1 MENINCNCQE
11 DIINKV
17 NQIQDFING
26 KLLDITEAEC
36 SRMNNEDERIK
47 NETARQK
54 AESNRI
60 TNENVRQEGY
70 NKIVEQIDK
79 YTKSEKGRQQ
89 NELERINNE
98 NKRQQWESCRKDA
111 ENIRKELESS
121 RQAAETQRTTS
132 EINRIENENNRVIAE
147 NKRSIAEQNRQQKEL
162 IRETQESIRQDNEL
176 IRKNQENSRIQ
187 AENIREENENNRV
200 IAEEQRE
207 KVIADAKNTVKEAA
221 NVNAELDGT
230 KVNITNRKGETKS
243 LELVDIDE
251 HVTVTMK
258 TKISDVTLS
267 GKVLNVFRN
276 HGETP
281 EQYTT
286 NDQGVVTFSVTR
298 GTYYEIHFPDVGIA
312 QPIDPIGYTAT
323 LPIRNIEVEYI
334 PAAEGPQE
342 HVIIEL
348 CKALLDGT
356 KEVFPNINFSV
367 QINNGD
373 IQNYTVDTQGQ
384 YQFDVPVNKKCTV
397 TFTQQE
403 GFYNTTTLVKEFTA
417 SSSNRVIRFI
427 YYTYKNG
434 IFIVTEDGQEYTLN
448 QFKEQNL
455 DKTTAKMIAVY
466 ERNLLKNNGVIY
478 ASIKD
483 LSTADYAD
491 GDARRDWCNQEVLF
505 KDIPEQGNDINAM
518 YYYDGN
524 GATTAIL
531 QEAKERTLVCNAA
544 TYARTK
550 QITIDGNTMY
560 GYLPSIGQIY
570 TFQYNST
577 AIDEILKY
585 IVGDSTMTVSN
596 NFIHTLK
603 WTSGQNRASA
613 AWNYDARLGIYNKT
627 NNFFVACFYAY

>member
-1 MENINCNCQE
+1 MENTNCNCQE
-11 DIINKV
+11 NIINKV
-17 NQIQDFING
+17 NQVQDFING

-36 SRMNNEDERIK
+36 SRINNENERIK
-47 NETARQK
+47 NETTRQK
-54 AESNRI
+54 AECNRI

-79 YTKSEKGRQQ
+79 YTESEKGRQQ

-111 ENIRKELESS
+111 ENVRKELESS
-121 RQAAETQRTTS
+121 RQAAESQRTTS
-132 EINRIENENNRVIAE
+132 EISRIEKESNRVIAE
-147 NKRSIAEQNRQQKEL
+147 DKRNIAEQNRQQNEL
-162 IRETQESIRQDNEL
+162 IRETQESTRQDNEL

-187 AENIREENENNRV
+187 AENVRKENESNRV

-207 KVIADAKNTVKEAA
+207 KVIADAKNTIKEAS

-230 KVNITNRKGETKS
+230 KINITNRKGEIKS

-258 TKISDVTLS
+258 TKIADVTLS

-323 LPIRNIEVEYI
+323 LPVRNIEVEYI

-342 HVIIEL
+342 HVTIEL

-356 KEVFPNINFSV
+356 RETFPNINFSV

-373 IQNYTVDTQGQ
+373 VQNYTVDTQGQ
-384 YQFDVPVNKKCTV
+384 YQFDIPVNKKYTV

-403 GFYNTTTLVKEFTA
+403 GFYNTTSLVKEFTA
-417 SSSNRVIRFI
+417 SSSNRIVRFI

-455 DKTTAKMIAVY
+455 DKTTAKMVAVY
-466 ERNLLKNNGVIY
+466 ERNLIKNNGVIY
-478 ASIKD
+478 ASIAD
-483 LSTADYAD
+483 LSTANYPSKQ
-491 GDARRDWCNQEVLF
+491 WCNQNVLF
-505 KDIPEQGNDINAM
+505 NDIPSNGNDINAM

-531 QEAKERTLVCNAA
+531 QEAKERNLICDAA

-585 IVGDSTMTVSN
+585 IVGDNTKTVSN
-596 NFIHTLK
+596 NFINVVK
-603 WTSGQNRASA
+603 WTSCQKGPSN
-613 AWNYDARLGIYNKT
+613 AWDYNTGLGGSNLKNSDYN
-627 NNFFVACFYAY
+627 VACFYAY

>member
-1 MENINCNCQE
+1 MENTNCNCQE
-11 DIINKV
+11 NIINKV
-17 NQIQDFING
+17 NQVQDFING

-36 SRMNNEDERIK
+36 SRMNNENERIK

-54 AESNRI
+54 AECDRI

-79 YTKSEKGRQQ
+79 YTESEKGRQQ

-98 NKRQQWESCRKDA
+98 NKRQQWEKYRKDA

-121 RQAAETQRTTS
+121 RQTAETQRTTS
-132 EINRIENENNRVIAE
+132 EINRIENENNRIIDE
-147 NKRSIAEQNRQQKEL
+147 DKRNIAEQNRQQKEL
-162 IRETQESIRQDNEL
+162 IREAQESTRQDNEL
-176 IRKNQENSRIQ
+176 IRKNQENSRVQ
-187 AENIREENENNRV
+187 AENVREENENNRL
-200 IAEEQRE
+200 AADAYRE
-207 KVIADAKNTVKEAA
+207 KIIADAKNTVKEAA

-258 TKISDVTLS
+258 TKIADVTLS

-342 HVIIEL
+342 HVTIEL
-348 CKALLDGT
+348 YKALLDDT
-356 KEVFPNINFSV
+356 RETFPNINFSV
-367 QINNGD
+367 QINNGN
-373 IQNYTVDTQGQ
+373 IQNYTVDAQGQ
-384 YQFDVPVNKKCTV
+384 YQFDVPVNKKYTV

-455 DKTTAKMIAVY
+455 DKTTAKMISVY
-466 ERNLLKNNGVIY
+466 ERNLVKNNGVIY

-483 LSTADYAD
+483 LSTADYPKIQ
-491 GDARRDWCNQEVLF
+491 WCNEYILF

-531 QEAKERTLVCNAA
+531 QEAKERNLVCAAA

-585 IVGDSTMTVSN
+585 IVGDNTKTVSN
-596 NFIHTLK
+596 NFINVQK
-603 WTSGQNRASA
+603 WTSCQNGAST
-613 AWNYDARLGIYNKT
+613 AWNYTASLG
-627 NNFFVACFYAY
+627 NNAKAGNGLVACFYAY

>member
-1 MENINCNCQE
+1 MENTNCNCQE
-11 DIINKV
+11 NIINKV
-17 NQIQDFING
+17 NQVQDFING

-36 SRMNNEDERIK
+36 SRINNENERIK
-47 NETARQK
+47 NETTRQK
-54 AESNRI
+54 AECNRI

-79 YTKSEKGRQQ
+79 YTESEKGRQQ

-98 NKRQQWESCRKDA
+98 DKRQQWESCRKDA
-111 ENIRKELESS
+111 ENVRKELESS
-121 RQAAETQRTTS
+121 RQAAESQRTTS
-132 EINRIENENNRVIAE
+132 EISRIEKESNRVIAE
-147 NKRSIAEQNRQQKEL
+147 DKRNIAEQNRQQNEL
-162 IRETQESIRQDNEL
+162 IRETQESTRQDNEL

-187 AENIREENENNRV
+187 AENVRKENESNRV
-200 IAEEQRE
+200 SAEEQRE
-207 KVIADAKNTVKEAA
+207 KVIADAKNTIKEAS

-230 KVNITNRKGETKS
+230 KINITNRKGEIKS

-258 TKISDVTLS
+258 TKIADVTLS

-323 LPIRNIEVEYI
+323 LPVRNIEVEYI

-342 HVIIEL
+342 HVTIEL

-356 KEVFPNINFSV
+356 RETFPNINFSV

-373 IQNYTVDTQGQ
+373 VQNYTVDTQGQ
-384 YQFDVPVNKKCTV
+384 YQFDIPVNKKYTV

-403 GFYNTTTLVKEFTA
+403 GFYNTTSLVKEFTA
-417 SSSNRVIRFI
+417 SSSNRIVRFI

-455 DKTTAKMIAVY
+455 DKTTAKMVAVY
-466 ERNLLKNNGVIY
+466 ERNLIKNNGVIY
-478 ASIKD
+478 ASIAD
-483 LSTADYAD
+483 LSTANYPSKQ
-491 GDARRDWCNQEVLF
+491 WCNQNVLF
-505 KDIPEQGNDINAM
+505 NDIPSNGNDINAM

-531 QEAKERTLVCNAA
+531 QEATERNLICAAA

-585 IVGDSTMTVSN
+585 IVGDSTKTVSN
-596 NFIHTLK
+596 NFTNVRK
-603 WTSGQNRASA
+603 WTSCQNGPSRAWDFGAYPGSDGKGD
-613 AWNYDARLGIYNKT
+613 NGFR
-627 NNFFVACFYAY
+627 VACFYAY

>member
-1 MENINCNCQE
+1 MENTNCNCQE
-11 DIINKV
+11 NIINKV
-17 NQIQDFING
+17 NQVQDFINE
-26 KLLDITEAEC
+26 KLSDITKAEC
-36 SRMNNEDERIK
+36 SRMNNENERIK

-54 AESNRI
+54 AESDRI
-60 TNENVRQEGY
+60 TNENVRKEGY
-70 NKIVEQIDK
+70 NKIVEQTDK
-79 YTKSEKGRQQ
+79 FTKSEKGRQQ
-89 NELERINNE
+89 NELERIDNE
-98 NKRQQWESCRKDA
+98 NKRQQQETDRKNA

-132 EINRIENENNRVIAE
+132 EINRIENENNRIVAE
-147 NKRSIAEQNRQQKEL
+147 DRRNIAEQNRQQSEL
-162 IRETQESIRQDNEL
+162 IRETQESTRQDNEL
-176 IRKNQENSRIQ
+176 TRKNQENSRIQ
-187 AENIREENENNRV
+187 AENVREENENNRIV
-200 IAEEQRE
+200 AEEQRE

-230 KVNITNRKGETKS
+230 KINITNRKGETKS

-251 HVTVTMK
+251 HVTVTMR
-258 TKISDVTLS
+258 TNIADVTLS
-267 GKVLNVFRN
+267 GMVLNVFRN

-323 LPIRNIEVEYI
+323 LPVRNIEVEYI

-342 HVIIEL
+342 LVTIEL
-348 CKALLDGT
+348 YKALLDGT
-356 KEVFPNINFSV
+356 REAFPNINFSV

-373 IQNYTVDTQGQ
+373 IQNYTVDAQGQ
-384 YQFDVPVNKKCTV
+384 YQFDVPVNKKYTV

-403 GFYNTTTLVKEFTA
+403 GFYNTTSLVKNLIA
-417 SSSNRVIRFI
+417 SSSNRIIRFI

-455 DKTTAKMIAVY
+455 DKTTAKMVAVY
-466 ERNLLKNNGVIY
+466 ERNLIKNNGVIY

-483 LSTADYAD
+483 LSTADYPS
-491 GDARRDWCNQEVLF
+491 RQWCNQNVLF

-531 QEAKERTLVCNAA
+531 QEAKERILVCDAA

-570 TFQYNST
+570 IFKYNST

-585 IVGDSTMTVSN
+585 IVGDSTKTVSN
-596 NFIHTLK
+596 DFVKPWK
-603 WTSGQNRASA
+603 WTSCQNGEQD
-613 AWNYDARLGIYNKT
+613 AWCCYTELHSECKRGYCYANPS
-627 NNFFVACFYAY
+627 VACFYAY

>member
-1 MENINCNCQE
+1 MENTNCNCQE
-11 DIINKV
+11 NIINKV
-17 NQIQDFING
+17 NQVQDFINE

-36 SRMNNEDERIK
+36 SRINSENERIK

-60 TNENVRQEGY
+60 TNENVRQEVY

-79 YTKSEKGRQQ
+79 FTKSEKGRQQ

-98 NKRQQWESCRKDA
+98 NKRQQWENCRKYA

-121 RQAAETQRTTS
+121 RQTAETQRTTS
-132 EINRIENENNRVIAE
+132 EINRKENENNRVIAE
-147 NKRSIAEQNRQQKEL
+147 DKRNIAEQNRQQKEL
-162 IRETQESIRQDNEL
+162 IRETQESTRQDNEL
-176 IRKNQENSRIQ
+176 IRKNQENSRVN
-187 AENIREENENNRV
+187 AENVREENENNRV

-207 KVIADAKNTVKEAA
+207 KVIADAKNIVKETA

-258 TKISDVTLS
+258 TKIANVTLS

-312 QPIDPIGYTAT
+312 QPINPIGYTAT
-323 LPIRNIEVEYI
+323 LPVRNIEVEYI

-342 HVIIEL
+342 HVTIEL
-348 CKALLDGT
+348 QKALLDGT
-356 KEVFPNINFSV
+356 REAFPNINFSV
-367 QINNGD
+367 QINNGN
-373 IQNYTVDTQGQ
+373 IQNYTVDAQGQ
-384 YQFDVPVNKKCTV
+384 YQFDVPVNKKYTV

-417 SSSNRVIRFI
+417 LSSNRVYRLI

-455 DKTTAKMIAVY
+455 DKTTAKMVAVY
-466 ERNLLKNNGVIY
+466 ERNLVKNNGVIY

-483 LSTADYAD
+483 LSTADYPSKQ
-491 GDARRDWCNQEVLF
+491 WCNQNVLF
-505 KDIPEQGNDINAM
+505 KDIPEQGNNINAM

-531 QEAKERTLVCNAA
+531 QEAKERYLICDAA

-585 IVGDSTMTVSN
+585 IVGDNTKTVSN
-596 NFIHTLK
+596 NFINTWK
-603 WTSGQNRASA
+603 WSSCQNRESA
-613 AWNYDARLGIYNKT
+613 AWYYYTYLG
-627 NNFFVACFYAY
+627 NNDRTGNGYVACFYAY

>member
-1 MENINCNCQE
+1 MENTNCNCQE
-11 DIINKV
+11 NIINKV
-17 NQIQDFING
+17 NQVQDFINE
-26 KLLDITEAEC
+26 KLSDITKAEC
-36 SRMNNEDERIK
+36 SRINNENERIK

-54 AESNRI
+54 AESDRI
-60 TNENVRQEGY
+60 TNENVRKEGY
-70 NKIVEQIDK
+70 NKIVEQTDK
-79 YTKSEKGRQQ
+79 FTKSEKDRQQ
-89 NELERINNE
+89 NELERIDNE
-98 NKRQQWESCRKDA
+98 NKRQQQETDRKNA

-132 EINRIENENNRVIAE
+132 EINRKENENNRVIAE
-147 NKRSIAEQNRQQKEL
+147 DRRNITEQNRQQSEL
-162 IRETQESIRQDNEL
+162 IRETQESTRQDNEL
-176 IRKNQENSRIQ
+176 IRKNQENSRVQ
-187 AENIREENENNRV
+187 AEDVREENENSR
-200 IAEEQRE
+200 ITAEEQRE
-207 KVIADAKNTVKEAA
+207 KVIADAKNTIREAS
-221 NVNAELDGT
+221 NVNVELDST
-230 KVNITNRKGETKS
+230 KINITNRKGETKS

-251 HVTVTMK
+251 HVTVTMR
-258 TKISDVTLS
+258 TNIANVTLS
-267 GKVLNVFRN
+267 GMVLNVFRN

-298 GTYYEIHFPDVGIA
+298 GTYYEIHFPDVGVA
-312 QPIDPIGYTAT
+312 QSINPIGYTAT
-323 LPIRNIEVEYI
+323 LPVRNIEVEYI

-342 HVIIEL
+342 HVTIEL
-348 CKALLDGT
+348 FKALLDGT
-356 KEVFPNINFSV
+356 REVFPNINFSV

-384 YQFDVPVNKKCTV
+384 YQFDVPINKKYTI
-397 TFTQQE
+397 TFIQQE

-417 SSSNRVIRFI
+417 SSSNRVCRFI

-455 DKTTAKMIAVY
+455 DKTTAKMVAVY
-466 ERNLLKNNGVIY
+466 ERNLVKNNGIIY

-483 LSTADYAD
+483 LSTADYPSKQ
-491 GDARRDWCNQEVLF
+491 WCNQKVLF

-531 QEAKERTLVCNAA
+531 QEAKERYLVCDAA

-570 TFQYNST
+570 IFQYNST

-585 IVGDSTMTVSN
+585 IVGDSTRTVSD
-596 NFIHTLK
+596 NFTNIWK
-603 WTSGQNRASA
+603 WTSSQNGTSTV
-613 AWNYDARLGIYNKT
+613 WFYSTYLDNNYKT
-627 NNFFVACFYAY
+627 NSYRVACFYAY

>member
-1 MENINCNCQE
+1 MENTNCNCQE
-11 DIINKV
+11 NIINKV
-17 NQIQDFING
+17 NQVQDFINE
-26 KLLDITEAEC
+26 KLLDITKAEC
-36 SRMNNEDERIK
+36 SRMNNENERIK
-47 NETARQK
+47 NEAARQK

-79 YTKSEKGRQQ
+79 FTKNEKDRQQ
-89 NELERINNE
+89 NELERIDNE
-98 NKRQQWESCRKDA
+98 EKRQQQEKNRKDA

-132 EINRIENENNRVIAE
+132 EINRIEKESNRVIAE
-147 NKRSIAEQNRQQKEL
+147 GKRNNAEQNRQQNEL
-162 IRETQESIRQDNEL
+162 IRETQESTRQNNEL
-176 IRKNQENSRIQ
+176 IRKNQENSRVQ
-187 AENIREENENNRV
+187 AENIREQNENNRV

-221 NVNAELDGT
+221 NVNVELDNT
-230 KVNITNRKGETKS
+230 KINITNRKGETKS

-258 TKISDVTLS
+258 TKIADITLS
-267 GKVLNVFRN
+267 GMVLNVFRN

-298 GTYYEIHFPDVGIA
+298 GTYYEIHFPDVGVA
-312 QPIDPIGYTAT
+312 QPINPIGYTAT

-342 HVIIEL
+342 HVTIEL

-356 KEVFPNINFSV
+356 REAFPNINFSV

-373 IQNYTVDTQGQ
+373 VQNYTVDAQGQ
-384 YQFDVPVNKKCTV
+384 YQFNVPTNKKYIV

-448 QFKEQNL
+448 QFKTQNL

-466 ERNLLKNNGVIY
+466 ERNLVKNNGVIY
-478 ASIKD
+478 ASIAD
-483 LSTADYAD
+483 LSTADYPYKQ
-491 GDARRDWCNQEVLF
+491 WCNQNVLF
-505 KDIPEQGNDINAM
+505 NDIPSNGNDINAM

-524 GATTAIL
+524 GATAAIL
-531 QEAKERTLVCNAA
+531 QEAKERDLVCSAA

-570 TFQYNST
+570 TFKYNST

-585 IVGDSTMTVSN
+585 IVGDSTKTVSN
-596 NFIHTLK
+596 DFINTWK
-603 WTSGQNRASA
+603 WTSCQDGASY
-613 AWNYDARLGIYNKT
+613 AWTSISYLSNGHKDGSNY
-627 NNFFVACFYAY
+627 VACFYAY